1 MEILAEI
8 LQMLAD
14 YFLQFGY
21 LGIFILMF
29 IESSFV
35 PFPSEIVMIPAGY
48 FAALGQ
54 MNIVVAILAGT
65 AGSLGGAVLNYYL
78 SLKIGREILLKFKII
93 KKRKIEK
100 AEEYFERYGAFSTFV
115 GRLLPVVRQY
125 ISIPAGVCRMNFVR
139 FCLYTTFGAGLWVT
153 ILAIFGYV
161 IGDNKDAIMEMM
173 QLIKFGTVIF
183 VLVLVVVVV
192 GMVLVAKKRVEDD

>member
-1 MEILAEI
+1 MEILAEM
-8 LQMLAD
+8 LQMFTD

-54 MNIVVAILAGT
+54 MNIIVAILAGT

-93 KKRKIEK
+93 KKQKIEK
-100 AEEYFERYGAFSTFV
+100 AEKYFEKYGSFSTFV

-125 ISIPAGVCRMNFVR
+125 ISIPAGVCRMHFGK
-139 FCLYTTFGAGLWVT
+139 FCLYTTLGAGFWVS
-153 ILAIFGYV
+153 ILAIFGYI
-161 IGDNKDAIMEMM
+161 IGDNKDAIVEMM

-183 VLVLVVVVV
+183 VLILIVIGV
-192 GMVLVAKKRVEDD
+192 GVSFLAKNEVKK

>member
-1 MEILAEI
+1 MEILAQM
-8 LQMLAD
+8 LQMLTD

-48 FAALGQ
+48 FSALGQ
-54 MNIVVAILAGT
+54 MNIVLVILTGT
-65 AGSLGGAVLNYYL
+65 AGSLGGAILNYYL

-100 AEEYFERYGAFSTFV
+100 AEKYFEKYGALSTFV

-125 ISIPAGVCRMNFVR
+125 ISIPAGICRMNFAK
-139 FCLYTTFGAGLWVT
+139 FSLYTTLGAGFWVT
-153 ILAIFGYV
+153 ILAIFGYI
-161 IGDNKDAIMEMM
+161 IGDNKEKIIEMM
-173 QLIKFGTVIF
+173 HLIKIAGLIF
-183 VLVLVVVVV
+183 VATSILVYIAIILF
-192 GMVLVAKKRVEDD
+192 AKKKIEE